1 MRCHWEAIC
10 AYYHTLPYLH
20 SHLRKKGNCMLM
32 LIQRTCFEVLIWSI
46 QLASTSYQ
54 LVETVNI
61 LAQRN
66 TLLCRIVAS
75 EGTSTQVP
83 LKTIHFASQD
93 GGVAT
98 GCYGA
103 MMLMHTLYPQ

>member
-1 MRCHWEAIC
+1 MRCHWEAIS
-10 AYYHTLPYLH
+10 AYYRTLPYMH
-20 SHLRKKGNCMLM
+20 SHLREKGNCMAR
-32 LIQRTCFEVLIWSI
+32 LIQRTCFEVLIWSM

-66 TLLCRIVAS
+66 TTCRIVVS
-75 EGTSTQVP
+75 EGTSTRVP

-93 GGVAT
+93 GGVTT

-103 MMLMHTLYPQ
+103 MMLMHILYPQ

>member
-1 MRCHWEAIC
+1 MRCHWEAIS
-10 AYYHTLPYLH
+10 AYYRTLPYMH
-20 SHLRKKGNCMLM
+20 SSHLRKKGNCMVR
-32 LIQRTCFEVLIWSI
+32 LIQRTCFEVLMWSM

-54 LVETVNI
+54 LVETVNV

-66 TLLCRIVAS
+66 TTGRIVAS
-75 EGTSTQVP
+75 KGTSTQVP

-93 GGVAT
+93 GG
-98 GCYGA
+98 CYGA

>member
-1 MRCHWEAIC
+1 MVR
-10 AYYHTLPYLH
+10 
-20 SHLRKKGNCMLM
+20 
-32 LIQRTCFEVLIWSI
+32 LIQQTCFEVLIWSM

-54 LVETVNI
+54 LVETVNV

-66 TLLCRIVAS
+66 ITGRIVAS

-98 GCYGA
+98 GC
-103 MMLMHTLYPQ
+103 